1 MFYLIGKG
9 AALSCLVFLTTKN
22 AEEVWYTVFKEFLSQ
37 ATSSSINYVYLLL
50 KIKVPQTYCS
60 ADHGRMFCLYC
71 LHLNSLLESNKT
83 ERCHPGQTT
92 ATADWSSD
100 FTVGKATVIQNV
112 IFFLL
117 QRSKKFTLEPHFY
130 RIHSNLNAKEF
141 VSGKETGSVSKG
153 KEKKSLPPYSLPL
166 FQNANFSPSLHIT
179 LYTASSIDTHTFPP
193 KDKYWRV
200 FLVSGG
206 NIKLFWSWTHHF
218 SILMTYHK

>member
-1 MFYLIGKG
+1 MRKR
-9 AALSCLVFLTTKN
+9 CD
-22 AEEVWYTVFKEFLSQ
+22 TVFKEFLSQ

-100 FTVGKATVIQNV
+100 FTVGKATMIQNV

-141 VSGKETGSVSKG
+141 VSGDRFSKQRERG
-153 KEKKSLPPYSLPL
+153 EISAPILPSSLPECQ
-166 FQNANFSPSLHIT
+166 FQP
-179 LYTASSIDTHTFPP
+179 FPP
-193 KDKYWRV
+193 HNPV
-200 FLVSGG
+200 HS
-206 NIKLFWSWTHHF
+206 
-218 SILMTYHK
+218 